1 VKVHEEQQ
9 KDHRPRVSV
18 VARKGRVP
26 IAVRKNINVAEAKIV
41 AVVV

>member
-18 VARKGRVP
+18 AARKRRVP